1 MKTEI
6 QAALQSRLDET
17 SAAKGRQKFHLMA
30 DIGWIS
36 DPNGLCDHNG
46 TIHICHQYTPA
57 ADLGLSKSWGHYTTR
72 DWIHY
77 IDQGTLMVPDQPI
90 DKDGCYSGSALSW
103 KGKLHLFY
111 TGNIL
116 SFGDFDY
123 IYSGRGHYTN
133 HLESTDGL
141 HFSPK
146 EVLLRNEDYPADM
159 SCHVR
164 DPKLTVV
171 KGRPWMVLGARTRKD
186 VGCALL
192 YQADPDNLCHLEYV
206 QTIHSPEKFGYMWE
220 CPGLIANGDDL
231 YLMACPQGVPRQG
244 YKYENVYQN
253 GLFRL
258 SQDKTN
264 QWIAKDFQTLDYGFD
279 FYAPQSFVDHH
290 GREIVIGWMGIP
302 DAPYDNPEK
311 EQNWVHCLS
320 LPRTIRFENGRV
332 FQYPVEEILTLKDVE
347 KPICIRKKARVLNTR
362 TFALKLNPENRPF
375 VLRLR
380 HDLEAAYDEKLFT
393 LRFSDPDGSG
403 KGRTARHIEL
413 DSCMELEIFSDESS
427 VEIFL
432 NHGQY
437 VLSSRVYDQDQKL
450 FLQADRP
457 LYGTLAQMNPI
468 EIDYSPALGP
478 EKPTLAVEVP
488 LSTSS
493 QA

>member
-36 DPNGLCDHNG
+36 DPNGLCDHEG

-57 ADLGLSKSWGHYTTR
+57 ADLGLSKSWGHYTTT
-72 DWIHY
+72 DWVHY

-103 KGKLHLFY
+103 QGKLHLFY

-116 SFGDFDY
+116 EPGDFDY
-123 IYSGRGHYTN
+123 IYSGRRHYTN
-133 HLESTDGL
+133 HLVSVDGL

-146 EVLLRNEDYPADM
+146 EVLLRNEDYPANM

-164 DPKLTVV
+164 DPKLTVIEG
-171 KGRPWMVLGARTRKD
+171 KPWMVLGARSRDD

-192 YQADPDNLCHLEYV
+192 YRADPDNLCHLEYV

-220 CPGLIANGDDL
+220 CPGLIADGKDL
-231 YLMACPQGVPRQG
+231 YLMACPQGVARQG

-258 SQDKTN
+258 SLDKKN

-290 GREIVIGWMGIP
+290 RREIVIGWMGIP
-302 DAPYDNPEK
+302 DAAYDNPEK
-311 EQNWVHCLS
+311 EQNWVHCLT
-320 LPRTIRFENGRV
+320 LPRMIHFENGQV
-332 FQYPVEEILTLKDVE
+332 FQYPVEEIL
-347 KPICIRKKARVLNTR
+347 
-362 TFALKLNPENRPF
+362 ALKPELPT
-375 VLRLR
+375 
-380 HDLEAAYDEKLFT
+380 KLY
-393 LRFSDPDGSG
+393 P
-403 KGRTARHIEL
+403 
-413 DSCMELEIFSDESS
+413 
-427 VEIFL
+427 
-432 NHGQY
+432 
-437 VLSSRVYDQDQKL
+437 
-450 FLQADRP
+450 
-457 LYGTLAQMNPI
+457 
-468 EIDYSPALGP
+468 YS
-478 EKPTLAVEVP
+478 
-488 LSTSS
+488 
-493 QA
+493 